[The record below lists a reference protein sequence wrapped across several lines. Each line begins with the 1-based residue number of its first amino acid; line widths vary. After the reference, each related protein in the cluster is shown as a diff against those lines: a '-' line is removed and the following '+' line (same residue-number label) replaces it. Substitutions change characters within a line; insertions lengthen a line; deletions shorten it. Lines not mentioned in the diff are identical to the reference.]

1 MLQKKKLISGRLIKL
16 KIKYMSFDEEEELE
30 TGFKIGG
37 ENEDEPLDIPE
48 DFGLDEEDPDKD
60 R

>member
-1 MLQKKKLISGRLIKL
+1 M
-16 KIKYMSFDEEEELE
+16 YDEDEEIENSFK
-30 TGFKIGG
+30 TGVD
-37 ENEDEPLDIPE
+37 EDEPLDMPDGVA

>member
-1 MLQKKKLISGRLIKL
+1 
-16 KIKYMSFDEEEELE
+16 MSYDEDEEVQDGFRLNDDEESLDVP
-30 TGFKIGG
+30 
-37 ENEDEPLDIPE
+37 EDL

>member
-1 MLQKKKLISGRLIKL
+1 MQDE
-16 KIKYMSFDEEEELE
+16 DEEVLGED
-30 TGFKIGG
+30 GFQINDDG
-37 ENEDEPLDIPE
+37 DLDPLDEIT

>member
-1 MLQKKKLISGRLIKL
+1 
-16 KIKYMSFDEEEELE
+16 MSYDEDEEIE
-30 TGFKIGG
+30 TGFKMGADD
-37 ENEDEPLDIPE
+37 DEPLDMPGEIN